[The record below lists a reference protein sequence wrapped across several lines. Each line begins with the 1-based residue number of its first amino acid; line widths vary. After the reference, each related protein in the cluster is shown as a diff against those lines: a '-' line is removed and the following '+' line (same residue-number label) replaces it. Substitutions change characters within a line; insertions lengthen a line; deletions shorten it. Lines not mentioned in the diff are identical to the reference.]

1 MSIQVVCP
9 NGHVLKVSDEYAGKT
24 GLCPVCKSRVRVPKP
39 SEDQLSE
46 EAIMSILGAYDPN
59 KAGRQWTDVSDL
71 AAADT
76 PRALRD
82 QVSPGG
88 EAGTLGGGPSPP
100 KKSCPHCNEE
110 IVAEIH
116 ICPHCHTYI
125 AGLDDF

>member
-46 EAIMSILGAYDPN
+46 DAIMSILGAYDPS
-59 KAGRQWTDVSDL
+59 KAGRKLTDVSDL
-71 AAADT
+71 AATDA
-76 PRALRD
+76 PRALKD

-88 EAGTLGGGPSPP
+88 EAGTFGGGLSPP
-100 KKSCPHCNEE
+100 KKSCPHCNQE

-116 ICPHCHTYI
+116 ICPHCQKYI